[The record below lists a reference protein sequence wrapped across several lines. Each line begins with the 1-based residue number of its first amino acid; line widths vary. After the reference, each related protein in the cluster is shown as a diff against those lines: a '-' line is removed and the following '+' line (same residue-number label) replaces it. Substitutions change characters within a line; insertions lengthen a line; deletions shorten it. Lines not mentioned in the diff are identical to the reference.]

1 MFEQSQSYDSYP
13 CGRQAGHDGDQ
24 ETRRRELSLDELLA
38 DPMMPV
44 LWHAHGISEGDVR
57 RTIADVAAR
66 RQDNG
71 IRHQFQCDQSRHS

>member
-1 MFEQSQSYDSYP
+1 MFDQSQSYESYP
-13 CGRQAGHDGDQ
+13 CGSQAGHDSDH
-24 ETRRRELSLDELLA
+24 ETRRELSLDELLA

-66 RQDNG
+66 RHDNG
-71 IRHQFQCDQSRHS
+71 LWHRHNQSQHT

>member
-1 MFEQSQSYDSYP
+1 MFEQSQSYDSYL
-13 CGRQAGHDGDQ
+13 CGQQAEHDGDQ
-24 ETRRRELSLDELLA
+24 ETRRELSLDELLA

-71 IRHQFQCDQSRHS
+71 LRHQFQRNQCQHN

>member
-1 MFEQSQSYDSYP
+1 MFEQGQSYDSYL
-13 CGRQAGHDGDQ
+13 CGQQAGHDGAQ
-24 ETRRRELSLDELLA
+24 ETRRELSLDELLA

-71 IRHQFQCDQSRHS
+71 IRQ